1 MKRDKNLE
9 TLSWEH
15 HDALVSAYRLKAGV
29 EKKADV
35 SHLRDYLLYIWAND
49 LPHHFEQEEQA
60 LIERIRDKEGSQLV
74 VERVLAEHK
83 RFAVLAQEVEAWE
96 GDVFEKIREFAVLL
110 KEHVRFEERNFFPFV
125 EENTSVEELAKIGA
139 YLRDEHIPACKTW
152 QPEFWK

>member
-15 HDALVSAYRLKAGV
+15 HDALVSAFRLKQGV

-35 SHLRDYLLYIWAND
+35 SHLRDYLLYIWEND

-74 VERVLAEHK
+74 VERVLSEHK
-83 RFAVLAQEVEAWE
+83 RFATLAKEVEAWE

-110 KEHVRFEERNFFPFV
+110 KEHVRFEEREFFLFV
-125 EENTSVEELAKIGA
+125 EERVSVEELAEIGA
-139 YLRDEHIPACKTW
+139 YLRDEHIPSCKTW